1 MSSRKT
7 DNEKPDLERTRQ
19 GFSESEN
26 LSITEPSESPPSHS
40 SSTPPREPKYIFIG
54 FFIHGGYHKKSTNP
68 YRENPHASRS
78 LMTFHSTPKLMT
90 FTNSSPGNIVL
101 GDADGRDNTKLVN
114 YFKTNS
120 NINLL
125 TDTNQDQ
132 DKIIAEKFLNY
143 SKDALATL
151 PTNPR
156 DDLEDYKNN
165 LRKPKKMEEASV
177 SSSGVSSSV
186 MGSKKME
193 EAKKMEEKYISRN
206 SFISNNKVGISHTF
220 INKSFSTD
228 DPSSDEAN
236 MSSWGVLIFNNNCDI
251 EPGTRIEELLPD
263 MPQEYITN
271 ENGEDIGIRISLYNI
286 ITHLERNYHLT
297 DEDYLFFFDY
307 TCSTFTEETNP
318 RVKRSW
324 GRQITK
330 DSGFGKRSKM
340 KRSKM
345 KRSKMKRSQKRPN
358 KRSQKNGQR

>member
-1 MSSRKT
+1 
-7 DNEKPDLERTRQ
+7 
-19 GFSESEN
+19 
-26 LSITEPSESPPSHS
+26 
-40 SSTPPREPKYIFIG
+40 
-54 FFIHGGYHKKSTNP
+54 
-68 YRENPHASRS
+68 
-78 LMTFHSTPKLMT
+78 MT

-101 GDADGRDNTKLVN
+101 GNADGSDNTKLVN

-125 TDTNQDQ
+125 TGANQHQ

-151 PTNPR
+151 LTNPR
-156 DDLEDYKNN
+156 DDLEDYRNN
-165 LRKPKKMEEASV
+165 LRKPKN
-177 SSSGVSSSV
+177 
-186 MGSKKME
+186 ME
-193 EAKKMEEKYISRN
+193 EAKNMEEKYISRN
-206 SFISNNKVGISHTF
+206 SFISNNKVGIGHTF

-236 MSSWGVLIFNNNCDI
+236 MSSWGVFIFNNNCDI
-251 EPGTRIEELLPD
+251 EPGTRIEELIPD
-263 MPQEYITN
+263 I
-271 ENGEDIGIRISLYNI
+271 EDIGIQISLDNI

-307 TCSTFTEETNP
+307 TCSIFTGEKNP

-345 KRSKMKRSQKRPN
+345 KRSKMKRSKMKRSHKRPN
-358 KRSQKNGQR
+358 KRSQKNGPR